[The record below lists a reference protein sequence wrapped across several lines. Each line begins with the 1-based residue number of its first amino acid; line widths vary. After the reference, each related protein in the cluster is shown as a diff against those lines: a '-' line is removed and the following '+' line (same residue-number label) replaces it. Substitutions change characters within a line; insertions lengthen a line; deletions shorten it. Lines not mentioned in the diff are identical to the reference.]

1 MPLPKYHET
10 FIPILKV
17 LSDGRTIPVSTL
29 LVRVRDEQ
37 YPNLT
42 PEMLAQRTRS
52 GHSVILNRISWGKT
66 YLKQGK
72 LLDQPERAMVR
83 ITDKGKHILEKGTF
97 TLEDLKNDPDFK
109 AAHLAYLKSKKARKG
124 EEKEENGIAAENASP
139 EDMIDNGMTIIER
152 QVKNELLERLKTID
166 PYYFEKV
173 VLRLLDRMGYGEFI
187 ETPRSGDGGID
198 GIINQDQLGLE
209 KIYVQ
214 AKRYNDCKVRE
225 TSIRNF
231 IGAMSGDTTKG
242 IFVTTSSFDNSA
254 IQKAHDAHHK
264 IILIDGEDLVS
275 LMYKYGIG
283 VQVTETYEVKE
294 LDEDFFAES

>member
-17 LSDGRTIPVSTL
+17 LSDGKTIPVSTL

-37 YPNLT
+37 YPELT

-52 GHSVILNRISWGKT
+52 GHSIILNRISWGKT

-83 ITDKGKHILEKGTF
+83 ITDKGKHVLEKGTF

-109 AAHLAYLKSKKARKG
+109 SAHLAYLESKKARKG
-124 EEKEENGIAAENASP
+124 EEREENGIAAENASP

-152 QVKNELLERLKTID
+152 QVKSELLERLKTID

-173 VLRLLDRMGYGEFI
+173 VLRLLDKMGYGEPI
-187 ETPRSGDGGID
+187 GTPKSCDGGID
-198 GIINQDQLGLE
+198 GIINQDQLGFE
-209 KIYVQ
+209 KIYMQ
-214 AKRYNDCKVRE
+214 AKRYCDKKVHEKEMRDFVGA
-225 TSIRNF
+225 IRGNA
-231 IGAMSGDTTKG
+231 GKG
-242 IFVTTSSFDNSA
+242 VFVTVSTFDEEA
-254 IQKAHDAHHK
+254 RQRAYDAPHK
-264 IILIDGEDLVS
+264 IILIDGEALVD

-283 VQVTETYEVKE
+283 VQTTETYEIKE